1 MLNLL
6 KSFLTRLGRYSQ
18 LDWGTVLDE
27 EYLDAALNAER
38 PFVNEKVEEEPENAM
53 ASKKSSS

>member
-18 LDWGTVLDE
+18 LDWGTVHDE

>member
-18 LDWGTVLDE
+18 PDWGTVLDE

-38 PFVNEKVEEEPENAM
+38 PYVNEKVEEEPENAL
-53 ASKKSSS
+53 APEKSSS